1 MPGEDLNPTASD
13 RRQLWTVL
21 AGALLAML
29 LAALDQNI
37 VNTALPR
44 IVTDLGG
51 MTHLAWVV
59 TAFLLCST
67 ITAPLYGK
75 LSDSHGR
82 RRMFFVA
89 ITLFLAG
96 SLLCGAARSMNQLI
110 GFRAVQGLGAG
121 GLLVLAQAAIADVV
135 APIDRP
141 RYQGLFTGTF
151 ALASVAGPVLGGIIT
166 QTLSW
171 RWVFYVNLPF
181 GALALVMIAAG
192 LPAPARGAAGP
203 VDYAGAGL
211 LAGFT
216 TSLLLLLLSG
226 GGSSFAWLSADTA
239 SLAAATAGL
248 IALFLWREH
257 RAPEPLIRLA
267 LFNNPVFARC
277 VSVNALVTFALFGAM
292 VFLPLYFQRVMGMSP
307 AVAGTMLLPQVAGM
321 LLSAIVGGRI
331 VARLGRT
338 RLFLLGGVA
347 LNAAALLSL
356 AGFAALDA
364 GPAPFL
370 VSMACLGLGIGLAM
384 PNLTV
389 TMQNA
394 VARDELGAAT
404 GAMIFLRSLG
414 GAAGVAVSGA
424 MLGARLVRVTGGVP
438 ATSIATAT
446 RLGLVDSFLLC
457 GVVVCVGLALGAG
470 LPDTRLRG
478 RVTPAGGSVPA
489 GRPSAKSPG

>member
-1 MPGEDLNPTASD
+1 M
-13 RRQLWTVL
+13 

-82 RRMFFVA
+82 RRMFLISIV
-89 ITLFLAG
+89 LFLAG
-96 SLLCGAARSMNQLI
+96 SLLCGAARSMDQLI

-192 LPAPARGAAGP
+192 LPPPTRGVLRP
-203 VDYAGAGL
+203 VDYAGAAL

-216 TSLLLLLLSG
+216 TCLLLLLSG
-226 GGSSFAWLSADTA
+226 GGSSFAWRSTDSVCLT
-239 SLAAATAGL
+239 AATIGL
-248 IALFLWREH
+248 TALFFWREH

-267 LFNNPVFARC
+267 LFKNPVFARC
-277 VSVNALVTFALFGAM
+277 VAVNALLAFALFGAI

-307 AVAGTMLLPQVAGM
+307 ALAGTMLLPQVCGM
-321 LLSAIVGGRI
+321 LLSSILGGRI

-338 RLFLLGGVA
+338 RVFVLGGVA
-347 LNAAALLSL
+347 LNAASLLSL

-364 GPAPFL
+364 GPAWFL
-370 VSMACLGLGIGLAM
+370 VSMAGLGLGIGLAM

-389 TMQNA
+389 TLQNA
-394 VARDELGAAT
+394 VAQAELGAAT

-414 GAAGVAVSGA
+414 GAAGVALSGA
-424 MLGARLVRVTGGVP
+424 LLAARAARVNTAGL
-438 ATSIATAT
+438 ATAT

-457 GVVVCVGLALGAG
+457 GVVVCAALALGAC
-470 LPDTRLRG
+470 LPDSRLRG
-478 RVTPAGGSVPA
+478 RVTPAAGSVPA
-489 GRPSAKSPG
+489 ARPSARSPG

>member
-1 MPGEDLNPTASD
+1 M
-13 RRQLWTVL
+13 L

-44 IVTDLGG
+44 IVGDLGG
-51 MTHLAWVV
+51 MTRLAWVV

-82 RRMFFVA
+82 RRMFLIA
-89 ITLFLAG
+89 IVMFLAG
-96 SLLCGAARSMNQLI
+96 SLLCGAARSMDELI
-110 GFRAVQGLGAG
+110 GFRALQGLGAG

-181 GALALVMIAAG
+181 GALALVMIAVG
-192 LPAPARGAAGP
+192 LPAPARATSGP

-216 TSLLLLLLSG
+216 TSLLLLLSG
-226 GGSSFAWLSADTA
+226 GGSSFAWLSADAAT
-239 SLAAATAGL
+239 LAAGTAGL
-248 IALFLWREH
+248 IALFLWREY

-267 LFNNPVFARC
+267 LFNNAVFTRC
-277 VSVNALVTFALFGAM
+277 VAVNALLAFALFGAT

-307 AVAGTMLLPQVAGM
+307 AVAGTMLLPQVGGM
-321 LLSAIVGGRI
+321 LLSSIGGGRI
-331 VARLGRT
+331 VARLGRP
-338 RLFLLGGVA
+338 RLFVLGGVA
-347 LNAAALLSL
+347 LNAASLLSL
-356 AGFAALDA
+356 AGFAALDV
-364 GPAPFL
+364 GPAWFL
-370 VSMACLGLGIGLAM
+370 VSMAGLGLGIGLAM

-394 VARDELGAAT
+394 VARAELGAAT

-414 GAAGVAVSGA
+414 GAAGVALSGA
-424 MLGARLVRVTGGVP
+424 LLAARLAR
-438 ATSIATAT
+438 AAAANIATAT

-457 GVVVCVGLALGAG
+457 GVVVCAALAVGAG

-478 RVTPAGGSVPA
+478 RITPAAGSVPA
-489 GRPSAKSPG
+489 AHPSARSPG

>member
-1 MPGEDLNPTASD
+1 M
-13 RRQLWTVL
+13 L

-82 RRMFFVA
+82 QRMFFVA
-89 ITLFLAG
+89 IVLFLAG
-96 SLLCGAARSMNQLI
+96 SLLCGAARSMDQLI
-110 GFRAVQGLGAG
+110 GFRALQGLGAG

-151 ALASVAGPVLGGIIT
+151 ALASVAGPILGGIIT

-181 GALALVMIAAG
+181 GAVALVMIAAG
-192 LPAPARGAAGP
+192 LPAPVRAASRP

-216 TSLLLLLLSG
+216 ASLLLLLSG
-226 GGSSFAWLSADTA
+226 GGGSFAWLSADSA
-239 SLAAATAGL
+239 FLAAATVGL

-257 RAPEPLIRLA
+257 CAPEPLIRLA

-277 VSVNALVTFALFGAM
+277 VCVNALVTFALFGAM

-321 LLSAIVGGRI
+321 LLSAILGGRI

-338 RLFLLGGVA
+338 RLFLLVGVA

-364 GPAPFL
+364 GCVPFL
-370 VSMACLGLGIGLAM
+370 VSMAGLGLGIGLAM

-414 GAAGVAVSGA
+414 GTAGVAVSGA
-424 MLGARLVRVTGGVP
+424 LLAARLVRVD
-438 ATSIATAT
+438 AADIATAT

-478 RVTPAGGSVPA
+478 RVTPAAGSVPA
-489 GRPSAKSPG
+489 ARPSARSPG